1 MSIVR
6 FIADLHLSHQNM
18 ATRRGF
24 SSIEEH
30 DEHIIAQ
37 WNSVVNKRDVTY
49 ILGDIT
55 MEKSSPY
62 PLLDRLN
69 GIKHIVLGNHDRRQ
83 DTKKLFDY
91 AESVGGMIQY
101 KGVFLTHCPV
111 HSDELEYGIVKNIHG
126 HIHDKVVTKD
136 IYEFGYKVDTV
147 PDERYFCVS
156 CERVDYKPKS
166 LEDLGIQR

>member
-6 FIADLHLSHQNM
+6 FIADLHLSHENM
-18 ATRRGF
+18 AKRRGF
-24 SSIEEH
+24 STIEEH
-30 DEHIIAQ
+30 DEHIIAK

-55 MEKSSPY
+55 MEKSAPY

-91 AESVGGMIQY
+91 AESIAGMIQY
-101 KGVFLTHCPV
+101 KGIMLTHAPI
-111 HSDELEYGIVKNIHG
+111 HPMELEYRFNKNIHG
-126 HIHDKVVTKD
+126 HIHDKVVMKMLD
-136 IYEFGYKVDTV
+136 GWEI

-156 CERVDYKPKS
+156 CEQVDYLPKS
-166 LEDLGIQR
+166 LKDLGIQR

>member
-24 SSIEEH
+24 STIEEH
-30 DEHIIAQ
+30 DEHVIAK

-55 MEKSSPY
+55 MEKSAPY

-91 AESVGGMIQY
+91 AESVGGMLQY
-101 KGVFLTHCPV
+101 KGIFLTHCPI
-111 HSDELEYGIVKNIHG
+111 HSDELNYGIVKNIHG
-126 HIHDKVVTKD
+126 HIHDKVVMKMLD
-136 IYEFGYKVDTV
+136 GWEV

-156 CERVDYKPKS
+156 CEQVDYLPKS
-166 LEDLGIQR
+166 LKELGIER

>member
-18 ATRRGF
+18 AKRRGF

-91 AESVGGMIQY
+91 AESIGGMLQY
-101 KGVFLTHCPV
+101 KGVFLTHCPI

-126 HIHDKVVTKD
+126 HIHDKVVMKMLD
-136 IYEFGYKVDTV
+136 GWEV

-156 CERVDYKPKS
+156 CEQVDYLPKS

>member
-18 ATRRGF
+18 AKRRGF
-24 SSIEEH
+24 STVEEH
-30 DEHIIAQ
+30 DEHIIAK

-49 ILGDIT
+49 ILGDVT
-55 MEKSSPY
+55 MEKSAPY
-62 PLLDRLN
+62 HLLDRLN

-83 DTKKLFDY
+83 DTKKLFQY
-91 AESVGGMIQY
+91 AESVGGMINY
-101 KGVFLTHCPV
+101 KGVFLTHCPI

-126 HIHDKVVTKD
+126 HIHDKVVMKILD
-136 IYEFGYKVDTV
+136 GWEV

-156 CERVDYKPKS
+156 CEQVDYLPKS
-166 LEDLGIQR
+166 LEDLGIER

>member
-6 FIADLHLSHQNM
+6 FIADLHLSHENM
-18 ATRRGF
+18 AKRRGF
-24 SSIEEH
+24 FTVEQH

-49 ILGDIT
+49 ILGDVT

-126 HIHDKVVTKD
+126 HIHDKVVMKMLD
-136 IYEFGYKVDTV
+136 GWEV

-156 CERVDYKPKS
+156 CERVDYLPKS

>member
-6 FIADLHLSHQNM
+6 FIADLHLSHENM
-18 ATRRGF
+18 AKRRGF
-24 SSIEEH
+24 STIEEH
-30 DEHIIAQ
+30 DEHIIAK

-49 ILGDIT
+49 ILGDVT

-83 DTKKLFDY
+83 DTKKLFEY
-91 AESVGGMIQY
+91 AESVAGMIQY
-101 KGVFLTHCPV
+101 KGIFLTHCPI
-111 HSDELEYGIVKNIHG
+111 HSDELNYGIVKNIHG
-126 HIHDKVVTKD
+126 HIHDKVVMKMLD
-136 IYEFGYKVDTV
+136 GWEI

-156 CERVDYKPKS
+156 CEQVDYLPKT
-166 LEDLGIQR
+166 LEELGIQR

>member
-6 FIADLHLSHQNM
+6 FIADLHLSHANM

-24 SSIEEH
+24 STVEEH
-30 DEHIIAQ
+30 DEHIIAK

-49 ILGDIT
+49 ILGDVT

-91 AESVGGMIQY
+91 AESIAGMIQY
-101 KGVFLTHCPV
+101 KGIFLTHCPI
-111 HSDELEYGIVKNIHG
+111 HSDELNYGIVKNIHG
-126 HIHDKVVTKD
+126 HIHDKVVMKMLD
-136 IYEFGYKVDTV
+136 GWEV

-156 CERVDYKPKS
+156 CEQVDYLPKS
-166 LEDLGIQR
+166 LKDLGIER

>member
-6 FIADLHLSHQNM
+6 FIADLHLSHENM
-18 ATRRGF
+18 AKRRGF
-24 SSIEEH
+24 STIEEH
-30 DEHIIAQ
+30 DEHIIAK

-55 MEKSSPY
+55 MEKSAPY

-91 AESVGGMIQY
+91 AESIAGMIQY
-101 KGVFLTHCPV
+101 KGIMLTHAPI
-111 HSDELEYGIVKNIHG
+111 HPMELEYRFNKNIHG

-156 CERVDYKPKS
+156 CEQVDYLPKS

>member
-1 MSIVR
+1 MGIVR

-18 ATRRGF
+18 AKRRGF

-30 DEHIIAQ
+30 DEYIIAK

-55 MEKSSPY
+55 MEKSVPY
-62 PLLDRLN
+62 PLLNRLN

-83 DTKKLFDY
+83 DTKKLFEY
-91 AESVGGMIQY
+91 AESICGMINY
-101 KGVFLTHCPV
+101 KGVFLTHCPM
-111 HSDELEYGIVKNIHG
+111 HSDELNYGISKNIHG
-126 HIHDKVVTKD
+126 HIHDKVVMKMLD
-136 IYEFGYKVDTV
+136 GWEV

-156 CERVDYKPKS
+156 CEQVDYLPKS